1 MRNQLFPFFFTYVGL
16 LVIVMVILYTVK
28 FLVWK
33 TSLNRHTKIIIMT
46 ALAVSLF
53 TILQGSMGMIGL

>member
-1 MRNQLFPFFFTYVGL
+1 MRDQIFPFFFTYMGL
-16 LVIVMVILYTVK
+16 LAIVMLILYTIK

-53 TILQGSMGMIGL
+53 TILQASMGMIGL

>member
-1 MRNQLFPFFFTYVGL
+1 MRDQLFPFFFTYMGL
-16 LVIVMVILYTVK
+16 LAIVMLVLYTVK

-33 TSLNRHTKIIIMT
+33 TPLSRHTKIIIMT

-53 TILQGSMGMIGL
+53 TALQASMGLIR